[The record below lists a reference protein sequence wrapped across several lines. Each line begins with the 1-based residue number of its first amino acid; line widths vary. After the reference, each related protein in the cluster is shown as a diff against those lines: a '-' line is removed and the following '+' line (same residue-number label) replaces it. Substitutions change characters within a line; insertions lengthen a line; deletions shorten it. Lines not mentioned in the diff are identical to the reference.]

1 MFLHNTIRK
10 YTLALLD
17 FFNEVEV
24 QHKDSDGALIT
35 QKIPI
40 SYRNKEKNQLMDKTW
55 LQQIQ
60 GNMNILPLGS
70 LCLNS
75 ISKAQDRATSK
86 YNRFTKL
93 REDKTIEYMYNP
105 VPYDFSFEVSYF
117 CRGMNEACQIIEEI
131 CPKFNPN
138 VAIDIYVSENQD
150 EPSRIPVQLS
160 DVSYE
165 FLGFEEYSLNLIK
178 VTFSINLSGWMFPP
192 IKEYS
197 KIKEFNINLLTPQ
210 RESELLHFDV
220 IDGYPRTPPDILRD
234 PNLDTR
240 LYVKAYALTLEN
252 NILRVSYES
261 NSKEKPEISFV
272 SDDCEIIHKSK
283 FESFCEIKNP
293 KENFTVCAI
302 VKIQNE
308 RSSILKTFKNS

>member
-1 MFLHNTIRK
+1 M
-10 YTLALLD
+10 
-17 FFNEVEV
+17 
-24 QHKDSDGALIT
+24 
-35 QKIPI
+35 
-40 SYRNKEKNQLMDKTW
+40 
-55 LQQIQ
+55 
-60 GNMNILPLGS
+60 
-70 LCLNS
+70 
-75 ISKAQDRATSK
+75 
-86 YNRFTKL
+86 
-93 REDKTIEYMYNP
+93 
-105 VPYDFSFEVSYF
+105 
-117 CRGMNEACQIIEEI
+117 
-131 CPKFNPN
+131 
-138 VAIDIYVSENQD
+138 
-150 EPSRIPVQLS
+150 
-160 DVSYE
+160 
-165 FLGFEEYSLNLIK
+165 
-178 VTFSINLSGWMFPP
+178 
-192 IKEYS
+192 
-197 KIKEFNINLLTPQ
+197 
-210 RESELLHFDV
+210 

>member
-75 ISKAQDRATSK
+75 ISKASDRATSK

-138 VAIDIYVSENQD
+138 VAIDIYDSENQD

-240 LYVKAYALTLEN
+240 LYVKARE
-252 NILRVSYES
+252 
-261 NSKEKPEISFV
+261 
-272 SDDCEIIHKSK
+272 
-283 FESFCEIKNP
+283 
-293 KENFTVCAI
+293 
-302 VKIQNE
+302 
-308 RSSILKTFKNS
+308 

>member
-1 MFLHNTIRK
+1 
-10 YTLALLD
+10 
-17 FFNEVEV
+17 
-24 QHKDSDGALIT
+24 
-35 QKIPI
+35 
-40 SYRNKEKNQLMDKTW
+40 
-55 LQQIQ
+55 
-60 GNMNILPLGS
+60 
-70 LCLNS
+70 
-75 ISKAQDRATSK
+75 
-86 YNRFTKL
+86 
-93 REDKTIEYMYNP
+93 MYNP

-138 VAIDIYVSENQD
+138 VAIDIYDSENQD

-220 IDGYPRTPPDILRD
+220 IDGYSRIPPDILRD
-234 PNLDTR
+234 PNLETR